1 MAGFRG
7 MIDVVG
13 TNTMARVDLMK
24 CRIAFAALALSLAT
38 PALADIRSTS
48 TEVRILSSS
57 GGVAASYADFF
68 RQVRKSGKR
77 VVIDGPCESA
87 CTLVLNIVPRNRI
100 CVTRRAVLGFHAP
113 AFVDRDGRVTRT
125 TAATRAVA
133 ASYPPAVRA
142 WIKRQGGLR
151 SDFIYLQGRE
161 LATLYRR
168 C

>member
-1 MAGFRG
+1 

-24 CRIAFAALALSLAT
+24 RRIAFAALALSLAT

-57 GGVAASYADFF
+57 GGGVAASYADFF

-142 WIKRQGGLR
+142 WIRRKGGLR
-151 SDFIYLQGRE
+151 NDFIYLQGRE